1 MTSRFPKLQW
11 CVAIVASVATMLIV
25 GAPHWAAAQSG
36 IVGGCGGPVCTTA
49 TANISVQNFTVG
61 SANNITGPRTI
72 MVSVRHS
79 DHTSSCAKIK
89 QVVIRAPRD
98 GAVRD
103 IGSVTLPDG
112 GSCNFGPDVV
122 SIPVVSFSDTEIAAC
137 TAPIYRKLHV
147 VLRADNLA
155 GTLVDDTGNGSD
167 DYVNVRAVVTCT
179 RDAPNAQTS
188 ASVTMHVSSLTVAA
202 NPRVY
207 TGACPTTV
215 TFTAS
220 YVASVPGPLSTV
232 WTFSDASSATS
243 TTEAKAGYNTVTLNE
258 NVNAS
263 RNTTV
268 KVTLN
273 ANGGQMTSPPVAFR
287 VDCR

>member
-11 CVAIVASVATMLIV
+11 CVAIAAGAATMFIV
-25 GAPHWAAAQSG
+25 GAPRLAAAQSG
-36 IVGGCGGPVCTTA
+36 IVRGCSGAVCTTA
-49 TANISVQNFTVG
+49 TANISVQKFTVG

-72 MVSVRHS
+72 MVSVHHS
-79 DHTSSCAKIK
+79 DHSASCTKIK
-89 QVVIRAPRD
+89 QVVIRGPRD

-122 SIPVVSFSDTEIAAC
+122 SIPVVPFSDAEITAC

-147 VLRADNLA
+147 VLRDDDLA
-155 GTLVDDTGNGSD
+155 GTLVDDPGNGSD
-167 DYVNVRAVVTCT
+167 YYVNTRAVVTCT
-179 RDAPNAQTS
+179 RGATNAQTA
-188 ASVTMHVSSLTVAA
+188 ASVTMHVSSLAVTASPA
-202 NPRVY
+202 MY
-207 TGACPTTV
+207 TGACPISV

-220 YVASVPGPLSTV
+220 YMASIAGPLSTV
-232 WTFSDASSATS
+232 WTFADASSSTS
-243 TTEAKAGYNTVTLNE
+243 TTEARAGYNTVTLSE
-258 NVNAS
+258 NVSTS